1 MKRILSLVLSIF
13 ILPVFC
19 IPIIAAVPTIL
30 PDVIVTPLSLVV
42 SENQTSATFSVYL
55 SSEPTDDVT
64 IPMVSSDS
72 FELTIDRAT
81 ITFTNNDYN
90 IPQIVTVTGVDDDLI
105 DGDKNVLVV
114 LGTIFSTDV
123 NYDGLN
129 PTDVSVTVQDN
140 EVPPEIIVTPL
151 SLVVSENQT
160 SATFSVY
167 LSSEP
172 TDDVTIPMVSSDSF
186 ELTIDRATITFT
198 NNDYN
203 IPQIVTVT
211 GVDDDLIDGDKNVFV
226 VLGTIFSYDVNYD
239 GLNPTDVSVTVQ
251 DNDQVVTPLSIVSS
265 NPEDGS
271 LNVPWGVTLT
281 ITFSE
286 NIQVAENIG
295 KVIIDNA
302 GVLYGYTYKVRG
314 TTLYLNPKGNFQ
326 YNSLCIITLP
336 MGVVKSL
343 SGSSISNDYSYSFRV
358 KAKR

>member
-30 PDVIVTPLSLVV
+30 PDV
-42 SENQTSATFSVYL
+42 
-55 SSEPTDDVT
+55 
-64 IPMVSSDS
+64 
-72 FELTIDRAT
+72 
-81 ITFTNNDYN
+81 
-90 IPQIVTVTGVDDDLI
+90 
-105 DGDKNVLVV
+105 
-114 LGTIFSTDV
+114 
-123 NYDGLN
+123 
-129 PTDVSVTVQDN
+129 
-140 EVPPEIIVTPL
+140 IVTPL